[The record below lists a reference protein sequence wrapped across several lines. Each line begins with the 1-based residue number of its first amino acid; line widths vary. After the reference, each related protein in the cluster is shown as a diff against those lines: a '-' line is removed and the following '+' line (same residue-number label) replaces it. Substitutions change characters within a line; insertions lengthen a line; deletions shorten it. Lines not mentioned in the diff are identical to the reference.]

1 MAQLTSVIN
10 VNLPKEVKEE
20 ARVISFEA
28 KEGNSQFSKHLLDAL
43 EEGDA
48 ILKGKKDTKSYTNA
62 REMVEDIL
70 KDNESTQ

>member
-10 VNLPKEVKEE
+10 VNAPKEVKEE
-20 ARVISFEA
+20 RGIPFEVIE
-28 KEGNSQFSKHLLDAL
+28 ENSQFSKHLLDAL

-48 ILKGKKDTKSYTNA
+48 ILKREKDAKSYTNA